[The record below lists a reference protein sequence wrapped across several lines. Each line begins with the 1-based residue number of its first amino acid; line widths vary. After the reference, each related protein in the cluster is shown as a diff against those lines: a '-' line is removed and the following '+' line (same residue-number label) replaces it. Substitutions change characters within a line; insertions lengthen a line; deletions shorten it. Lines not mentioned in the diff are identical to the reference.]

1 MVSEQDIARV
11 RSFNRLV
18 TRQVGALNDRY
29 LGHRPL
35 GESRVL
41 FEIGAGGATPR
52 DVRAR
57 LGLDSGYL
65 SRMLAALERDGL
77 VETEPNPADRRTRRL
92 RLTAAG
98 RAEMR
103 ELNRVSDELAA
114 SALAP
119 LDAGQRERLLR
130 AQAEVRRLLAISMV
144 TIERADPSSSDARW
158 CLGHY
163 FAELA
168 GRFEEDFDPSRTLP
182 ALDLDAF
189 LIARLSGQP
198 AACGVLRT
206 LRPGVGEILRMWV
219 DRPHRGLGIGARM
232 LDALE
237 AEAVALGHGSVR
249 LYTNRSLAEAKAMYR
264 ARGYAEIAR
273 YNDDPYANHWFE
285 KRLAAGRVG
294 DQDGEVGDERDD
306 ADDGGRAGDAGLRR
320 AASEHHAADREHRRE
335 PAPVGGRE
343 QESEQ

>member
-1 MVSEQDIARV
+1 MDEIAQV

-52 DVRAR
+52 DIRAR
-57 LGLDSGYL
+57 LALDSGYL
-65 SRMLAALERDGL
+65 SRMIGALERDGL
-77 VETEPNPADRRTRRL
+77 VETDPSPGDRRTRRL

-103 ELNRVSDELAA
+103 ELDRISDELAA
-114 SALAP
+114 AVLAP
-119 LDAGQRERLLR
+119 LDEEQRARLLR

-144 TIERADPSSSDARW
+144 SIEREDATSSEARW

-163 FAELA
+163 FAELRD
-168 GRFEEDFDPSRTLP
+168 RFEEPFDPGRTLP
-182 ALDLDAF
+182 ADAADLDAF
-189 LIARLSGQP
+189 LIARLDGQP
-198 AACGVLRT
+198 AACGALKT
-206 LRPGVGEILRMWV
+206 LRSGVGEILRMWV
-219 DRPHRGLGIGARM
+219 DRAHRGLGIGARM
-232 LDALE
+232 LAALE
-237 AEAVALGHGSVR
+237 HEAAALGHGSVR

-264 ARGYAEIAR
+264 ARGYVEIPR

-285 KRLAAGRVG
+285 KRL
-294 DQDGEVGDERDD
+294 
-306 ADDGGRAGDAGLRR
+306 
-320 AASEHHAADREHRRE
+320 S
-335 PAPVGGRE
+335 
-343 QESEQ
+343 